1 MGGFYSRKYSN
12 APFTL
17 HGPRLYRHTRS
28 GPRADVCVC
37 THTKVLCCSGP
48 LLQVVLALMCVYK
61 CPLSCH
67 EVRHIDGPHLCM
79 KSRTLTGPRKTVLT
93 FVLNPTVP
101 TCIAIHVCV
110 CVCVCVCVIFYTSSN
125 LSHCMMYHFPLTFI
139 HIIQLTRD
147 LFAIAKFW
155 SLLLIT

>member
-1 MGGFYSRKYSN
+1 LIVLIEVMGGFYSRKYSN

-110 CVCVCVCVIFYTSSN
+110 CVCVCNNFAALRRDPCCSST
-125 LSHCMMYHFPLTFI
+125 LVSY
-139 HIIQLTRD
+139 
-147 LFAIAKFW
+147 
-155 SLLLIT
+155 LIC